1 MKQSVNFNDFI
12 DAFKRFDRYDGFGYS
27 ALRVIFDYLE
37 DYEESTGEELE
48 LDVVAICCDYTVQG
62 HTGIAQDYSI
72 DLSDAEGD
80 SDEEEQ
86 IVLDYLNDRTMVLG
100 QCDTGI
106 VYQVF

>member
-1 MKQSVNFNDFI
+1 MKQSVNFSAFV
-12 DAFKRFDRYDGFGYS
+12 DAFHAFDRYDQFGYS

-37 DYEESTGEELE
+37 EYEDSCGVEVE
-48 LDVVAICCDYTVQG
+48 LDVIAICCDYTVQG

-86 IVLDYLNDRTMVLG
+86 IVLDYLNDRTTVLG

-106 VYQVF
+106 VYQVL